1 MREALEAEL
10 VGRLERTESTLLTTI
25 VRQMGLARDIAVDVR
40 EALAAP
46 QTDATSA
53 SACAARAR
61 RIERK
66 ADGIAVEARGAIL
79 RSQASPTIARLLDT
93 AENAID
99 ELEQA
104 AFFASL
110 VPSKLAPAVQTPLA
124 ELCDAAVAGVEAA
137 AKGLEAAAAAP
148 DGDSLD
154 SSEALGATDRLAELE
169 HVADGAERAVTI
181 AVLKNGGDIGA
192 ALSVLELARALE
204 RATDQISAL
213 GHQLHQHVMADL
225 SG

>member
-1 MREALEAEL
+1 LRKGRIARSVREALEAEL
-10 VGRLERTESTLLTTI
+10 VGRLERIESTLLATI

-40 EALAAP
+40 EALTAP
-46 QTDATSA
+46 QTDATA
-53 SACAARAR
+53 TSACAARAR

-66 ADGIAVEARGAIL
+66 ADGIAVEARGTIL

-110 VPSKLAPAVQTPLA
+110 VPSTLALEVQMPLA

-137 AKGLEAAAAAP
+137 GKG
-148 DGDSLD
+148 SR
-154 SSEALGATDRLAELE
+154 S
-169 HVADGAERAVTI
+169 
-181 AVLKNGGDIGA
+181 GGGG
-192 ALSVLELARALE
+192 SRW
-204 RATDQISAL
+204 RQPR
-213 GHQLHQHVMADL
+213 
-225 SG
+225 